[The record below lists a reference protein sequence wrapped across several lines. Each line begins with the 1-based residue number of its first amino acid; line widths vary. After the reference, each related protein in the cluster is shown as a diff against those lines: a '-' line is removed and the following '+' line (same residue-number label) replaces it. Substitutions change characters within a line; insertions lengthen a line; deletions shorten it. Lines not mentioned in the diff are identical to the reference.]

1 MSSLLPHNATPQEVA
16 LDLTTARVGG
26 VDVPIRS
33 LWNPET
39 CPADVLPW
47 LAWAF
52 SVDQW
57 DAAWTIEQKRAIVAA
72 SLDIHRRKGTPRA
85 VKAAVTAI
93 FGGGD
98 VVEAWQSDDLDA
110 HEFKIVT
117 TGTLQ
122 SDADFAELIRLV
134 DAAKPVRSWLVAV
147 QIQSAPTS
155 EVYLG
160 TASRVGGKVTVQNR
174 LAIDPGALGVYSGTA
189 AHFATR
195 TTINPRAE

>member
-1 MSSLLPHNATPQEVA
+1 MNSLLPDHSTEAEQAIEQA
-16 LDLTTARVGG
+16 TARLGN
-26 VDVPIRS
+26 VDVPITR
-33 LWNPET
+33 LWNPAT
-39 CPADVLPW
+39 CPADILPW

-57 DAAWTIEQKRAIVAA
+57 DAAWSIEQKRAIVAA
-72 SLDIHRRKGTPRA
+72 SLDIHKRKGTPRA

-110 HEFKIVT
+110 HEFKVAT

-147 QIQSAPTS
+147 QIQSQATGR
-155 EVYLG
+155 VYIG
-160 TASRVGGKVTVQNR
+160 IASRLGGKVGIKPR
-174 LAIDPGALGVYSGTA
+174 LAIDPAPLGFYSGTA
-189 AHFATR
+189 AMVGTR
-195 TTINPRAE
+195 TTIYPEA